1 MRGHGAKADLRLLH
15 GLKVLEV
22 SHAVAG
28 PTASQLLVDYG
39 ADVIKI
45 ERPGGGDMFRDAPG
59 MGPSMFLAVNRGKK
73 SAVIDLKKSEGLR
86 LFYELVRVSD
96 VIIENMGPQVAERLG
111 ITYRK
116 IKRANPGAIYCRIES
131 FGRGPYKNVPAFD
144 PVLQAAVGIMS
155 TTGFPPDKFVRAGIS
170 VVDVSAGLH
179 AASGILAL
187 LYRRKL
193 TGVGG
198 ELEVSLYDAASYFMS
213 YWIARYDLY
222 EKDTTPL
229 GTSHVFGAPYN
240 LFKTRDGFVY
250 IAVAADKAWVS
261 FCQSLGFLDLLTTDA
276 YRTNAKRVKR
286 KKELE
291 KIISRRLRLFSAAEV
306 VRKLMNSGVPISRLN
321 TVKSLLKDPHF
332 KATGTLKGYT
342 YLGSRFRTTVNP
354 AIADGARQFTR
365 DSPPELGSD
374 TRAVLMAS
382 LGMTTGRIETLKK
395 SGVIST

>member
-1 MRGHGAKADLRLLH
+1 MRVRGSKGDLRLLH
-15 GLKVLEV
+15 GIKVLEV

-28 PTASQLLVDYG
+28 PTASQVLADYG

-45 ERPGGGDMFRDAPG
+45 ERPGGGDMFRDTPG

-73 SAVIDLKKSEGLR
+73 SAVIDLKKSAGLG

-96 VIIENMGPQVAERLG
+96 VIVENMGPQVAERLG

-116 IKRANPGAIYCRIES
+116 IKSVNPKAIYCRIES
-131 FGRGPYKNVPAFD
+131 FGKGPYKNVPAFD

-155 TTGFPPDKFVRAGIS
+155 TTGFPPDNFVRAGIS

-193 TGVGG
+193 TGKGG
-198 ELEVSLYDAASYFMS
+198 QVEVSLYDAASYFMS

-222 EKDTTPL
+222 KNDTTPL
-229 GTSHVFGAPYN
+229 GTGHVFGAPYN
-240 LFKTRDGFVY
+240 LFKTKDGFVY

-261 FCQSLGFLDLLTTDA
+261 FCESLGFLDLLSIDA
-276 YRTNAKRVKR
+276 YRTNARRVKR

-291 KIISRRLRLFSAAEV
+291 KIISRRIRLFSAAEV
-306 VRKLMNSGVPISRLN
+306 VRKLMNSGVPISKLN
-321 TVKSLLKDPHF
+321 TAKSLLKDPHF
-332 KATGTLKGYT
+332 KATGTLKEYA

-354 AIADGARQFTR
+354 TIVDGARQFTSN
-365 DSPPELGSD
+365 SPPKLGSD
-374 TRAVLMAS
+374 TRAVLMTS
-382 LGMTTGRIETLKK
+382 LGMKRRQIESLEKN
-395 SGVIST
+395 GVISI